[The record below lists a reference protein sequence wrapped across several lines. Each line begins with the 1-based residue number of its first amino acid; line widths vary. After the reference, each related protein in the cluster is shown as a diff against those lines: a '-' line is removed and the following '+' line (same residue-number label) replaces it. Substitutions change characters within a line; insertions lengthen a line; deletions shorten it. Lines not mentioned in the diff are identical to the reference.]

1 MGNKA
6 VEIAANSSRRKAD
19 VLIANEFRLY
29 LPSNGFMPSRYVS
42 GVRFVTRDGQVIVNY
57 PNQHSANL
65 TTRHQESKSWLKP
78 TIRIMKNMRN
88 RMADSKVI
96 ERKLAPSYFIEGMM
110 HNVPLPIFQ
119 RSFHQ
124 AIEGSL
130 EWLWTAPFN
139 ALTCANGIHPLVT
152 DGTHT
157 SWPEDNYVAFLNA
170 ARDYFAKG

>member
-1 MGNKA
+1 M
-6 VEIAANSSRRKAD
+6 EIAANSSRRKAD

-29 LPSNGFMPSRYVS
+29 LPSNGFMPSHYVS
-42 GVRFVTRDGQVIVNY
+42 GVRFVTRDGQTIVNY

-96 ERKLAPSYFIEGMM
+96 ERKVAPSYFIEGMM
-110 HNVPLPIFQ
+110 HNVPLAIFQ

-130 EWLWTAPFN
+130 DWLWTTPFN
-139 ALTCANGIHPLVT
+139 ALTCANGIHPLVG
-152 DGTHT
+152 DGTQT
-157 SWPEDNYVAFLNA
+157 SWPVDNFVAFLNA
-170 ARDYFAKG
+170 ARDYFAKD